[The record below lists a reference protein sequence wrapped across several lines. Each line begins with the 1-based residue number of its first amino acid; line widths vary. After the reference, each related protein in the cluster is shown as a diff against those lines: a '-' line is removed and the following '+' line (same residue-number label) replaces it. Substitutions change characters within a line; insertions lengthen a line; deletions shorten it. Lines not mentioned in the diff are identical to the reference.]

1 MCRSGWP
8 VEQYGGALSSLERP
22 ATRRGPAATRRK
34 ANVPRNAAKNVALSA
49 RCVQDA
55 KFASCPGV
63 AIAAA
68 ITFSVGF
75 AWAHPALAAANGPDW
90 LRCPIEE
97 LRAAYRRDAVDPG
110 DVAALMV
117 IEQEILTLCAER
129 ADAASAL
136 LKSNEE
142 IASLREEARARRA
155 LEAESPSGAGIRL
168 PAWATSSTSGSEP
181 GTQPAPFSTYFG
193 ESETGTPAAGVGEAP
208 GFPIAALSCPEPE
221 LPDYAVG
228 SIYGLAGAL
237 RAVLW
242 SEEKPYVVSAGAP
255 LPGGLEVDRI
265 DLDSVLVRTGGLAAE
280 VLPWR

>member
-1 MCRSGWP
+1 MSREQCVTFKTQTLRLAPVWRS
-8 VEQYGGALSSLERP
+8 
-22 ATRRGPAATRRK
+22 RG
-34 ANVPRNAAKNVALSA
+34 
-49 RCVQDA
+49 
-55 KFASCPGV
+55 
-63 AIAAA
+63 AIA
-68 ITFSVGF
+68 ISVGL
-75 AWAHPALAAANGPDW
+75 AWAQPARAAGNGPEW

-168 PAWATSSTSGSEP
+168 PAWATSSASGSEP
-181 GTQPAPFSTYFG
+181 GAQPAPLSTYFG

-208 GFPIAALSCPEPE
+208 GSAIAAFSCPEPE

-228 SIYGLAGAL
+228 AIYGLAGAL

-242 SEEKPYVVSAGAP
+242 SDEKPYVVSAGAP

-265 DLDSVLVRTGGLAAE
+265 DLDDGVLVRTGGLGAE